1 MSRKGAIF
9 VTFLA
14 ILVCL
19 CAPLSMG
26 AAASSRR
33 IVSLAPSITESLDAL
48 GLLREVVGVSDYD
61 VFPPEVTRLPK
72 VGGYDNPSIEKI
84 LSLKPTLV
92 LGDNTFHRALLS
104 RLSRMGIETEG
115 LTMHHGLD
123 QIREALLLVG
133 SKTGKRAE
141 AQVVWK
147 GIERDLDRERQR
159 VATRFP
165 QRKPRILV
173 IVWDHPLT
181 VAGKANYVDALIER
195 LSLRN
200 AAEALDRPFPQIS
213 RETLIS
219 LDPDIIVLTRSQKGM
234 NLDPK
239 TFTKTFSKIPLRALK
254 GHKVVLLPGD
264 LLFHPGP
271 RVTEAA
277 RCLVDAVIA
286 SEGGEASCAV
296 GK

>member
-1 MSRKGAIF
+1 MSRKGAAFAAFVAIF
-9 VTFLA
+9 
-14 ILVCL
+14 VCL
-19 CAPLSMG
+19 CVPLSTG
-26 AAASSRR
+26 SASSRR
-33 IVSLAPSITESLDAL
+33 IVSLAPSITESLNAL

-61 VFPPEVTRLPK
+61 VFPPEVARLPK

-92 LGDNTFHRALLS
+92 LGDNTFHRTLLR
-104 RLSRMGIETEG
+104 RLSQMGIETEG
-115 LTMHHGLD
+115 LTMHRGLD

-141 AQVVWK
+141 AQAVWK
-147 GIERDLDRERQR
+147 GIERDLDREKQR
-159 VATRFP
+159 VEIYFP
-165 QRKPRILV
+165 QKKPRILV
-173 IVWDHPLT
+173 IIWDHPLT
-181 VAGKANYVDALIER
+181 VAGKTNYVDALIER

-200 AAEALDRPFPQIS
+200 AAEALERPFPQIS

-219 LDPDIIVLTRSQKGM
+219 LDPDIIVLARSRKGM

-239 TFTKTFSKIPLRALK
+239 AFMKAFSGIPSRALK
-254 GHKVVLLPGD
+254 GQKVVVLSGD

-286 SEGGEASCAV
+286 SEGGKHPAP
-296 GK
+296 